1 MKTMSISDFKA
12 HICAELKSVS
22 AGEGVIVLDHNH
34 PVAQV
39 LPYQP
44 RLKSGVR
51 PPIRVFEPKRYARLI
66 EGDCLVPLLEDR
78 NSR

>member
-1 MKTMSISDFKA
+1 MKTMSVSDFKA
-12 HICAELKSVS
+12 HFCAELKTVS

-44 RLKSGVR
+44 QDTAGVR
-51 PPIRVFEPKRYARLI
+51 APERSFSFQAYSPLI
-66 EGDCLVPLLEDR
+66 AGSSLAPLDEDR
-78 NSR
+78 ARR